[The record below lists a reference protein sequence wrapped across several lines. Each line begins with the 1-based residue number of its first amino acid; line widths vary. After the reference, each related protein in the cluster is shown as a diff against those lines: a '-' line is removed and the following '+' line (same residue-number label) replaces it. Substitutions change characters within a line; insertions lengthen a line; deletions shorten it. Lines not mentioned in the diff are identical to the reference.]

1 MANARTAVK
10 TRRISPGV
18 YGTLDGS
25 YRTQRNDKGRWLLY
39 DSDGKR
45 VGEEDGY
52 RTSDE
57 ALTALTD
64 VLEADLLTLNTPP
77 AKPKVATGP
86 VVDGKAT
93 GKTANKPGAEQ
104 IADRN
109 QRRKDE
115 AAKRNAHQAKVLKES
130 RNQPATA

>member
-1 MANARTAVK
+1 
-10 TRRISPGV
+10 V

-25 YRTQRNDKGRWLLY
+25 YRTQRTSEGRWLLHN
-39 DSDGKR
+39 SDGTQ
-45 VGEEDGY
+45 VGEQDGY
-52 RTSDE
+52 RTSDA

-64 VLEADLLTLNTPP
+64 VLEADLLTLNSPP

-86 VVDGKAT
+86 VVDGTPT
-93 GKTANKPGAEQ
+93 GKTASKPVAEQ

-115 AAKRNAHQAKVLKES
+115 TAKRNAHQAKVLKES